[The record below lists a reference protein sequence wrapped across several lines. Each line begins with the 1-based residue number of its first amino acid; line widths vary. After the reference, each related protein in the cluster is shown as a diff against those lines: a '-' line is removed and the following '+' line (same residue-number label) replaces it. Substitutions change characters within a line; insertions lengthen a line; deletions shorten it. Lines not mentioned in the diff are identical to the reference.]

1 LSDKKVTD
9 QQIYELIGHLKE
21 NNPPLAYL
29 VGTANSILV
38 SSIHLRRWLP
48 RLKKVEDNADGKLV
62 PARMWYDME
71 GEIMKPVLRGCM
83 QLVLEQIQRNPGITL
98 SVMMRKLP
106 TVFVSGEIADVLS
119 MLEDR
124 KCVSSRTIAN
134 PKKPSL
140 FSPTRTYTTMSKWL
154 FYYDFIL

>member
-1 LSDKKVTD
+1 MTD
-9 QQIYELIGHLKE
+9 QQIYEVIRHMRE
-21 NNPPLAYL
+21 NDPPLAYL

-71 GEIMKPVLRGCM
+71 GEIMQPVLRGCM
-83 QLVLEQIQRNPGITL
+83 QLILEQVQRNPGITL
-98 SVMMRKLP
+98 SVMLRKLP

-119 MLEDR
+119 MLENR
-124 KCVSSRTIAN
+124 KCIKSRTIAN
-134 PKKPSL
+134 PKPPSL
-140 FSPTRTYTTMSKWL
+140 FSSSRTYKSMGKR
-154 FYYDFIL
+154 FNFIWCFIMK